1 MHLREG
7 KRVHFICEDWR
18 YRELGITLI
27 IVRWREQPLA
37 QTTAVEW
44 LTLLRGTELKP
55 IHVWI
60 GHRDEPGVENI
71 FPVVTEF
78 GTVAVH

>member
-7 KRVHFICEDWR
+7 KRVHFIFEDWGF
-18 YRELGITLI
+18 RELGVALI
-27 IVRWREQPLA
+27 IVRWRKPPLA
-37 QTTAVEW
+37 PPAAVEG
-44 LTLLRGTELKP
+44 LMLLRGTELKP